1 VHGEGWLPN
10 VRPLYHASPL
20 QPHQVAQGSGGS
32 GGGLV
37 SPRAAG
43 VDVGAAAAPEA
54 AAAAAAATGGQPTA
68 AAYLALAREGL
79 DERRAREGGE
89 QNGWGPN

>member
-1 VHGEGWLPN
+1 
-10 VRPLYHASPL
+10 
-20 QPHQVAQGSGGS
+20 
-32 GGGLV
+32 
-37 SPRAAG
+37 
-43 VDVGAAAAPEA
+43 VDVGAAAAPEAAAA